1 MNNPAAQLLSSPSPL
16 GALPA
21 RIRRGQGGTVLVVSL
36 IILLLMTLIGITAMN
51 TTGLEEKMAGN
62 SRDRN
67 FAFQA
72 AESALREAENTIQIS
87 CTKPS
92 SCPGLALTPL
102 DSLDFTTMTNA
113 NWVTNGIEY
122 GTAAKDIAEVTADP
136 RYIIEALPFVSDSN
150 DPGKPFPGSS
160 YYRVTARGTGSSNGA
175 TVILQATIGVRN
187 F

>member
-1 MNNPAAQLLSSPSPL
+1 MNNPAAQPSSHLS
-16 GALPA
+16 ALPA
-21 RIRRGQGGTVLVVSL
+21 HIRRGQGGTVLVVSL

-51 TTGLEEKMAGN
+51 TTSLEEKMAGN

-72 AESALREAENTIQIS
+72 AESALREAENNIQTLCTTIF
-87 CTKPS
+87 
-92 SCPGLALTPL
+92 SCPGLTLTPL
-102 DSLDFTTMTNA
+102 DSLDFTAMTNA

-136 RYIIEALPFVSDSN
+136 RYIIEALPFVSESK
-150 DPGKPFPGSS
+150 DPGKPIPGSK
-160 YYRVTARGTGSSNGA
+160 YYRITARGTGSSSGA
-175 TVILQATIGVRN
+175 TVILQATVVKN

>member
-1 MNNPAAQLLSSPSPL
+1 MNNPAAQPLSSPSPL

-51 TTGLEEKMAGN
+51 TTSLEEKMAGN

-72 AESALREAENTIQIS
+72 AESALREAENNVQTL
-87 CTKPS
+87 CTTAF
-92 SCPGLALTPL
+92 SCPGLTITPL

-113 NWVTNGIEY
+113 NWVTNGREY
-122 GTAAKDIAEVTADP
+122 GTAAKDIAGVAADP
-136 RYIIEALPFVSDSN
+136 RYIIELLQDVPDNRVL
-150 DPGKPFPGSS
+150 GKTFSGGK
-160 YYRVTARGTGSSNGA
+160 YYRITARGTGSSDGA
-175 TVILQATIGVRN
+175 TVILQATVVRR

>member
-1 MNNPAAQLLSSPSPL
+1 MNNPAAQPLLSPPI
-16 GALPA
+16 ALPA

-51 TTGLEEKMAGN
+51 TTSLEEKMAGN

-72 AESALREAENTIQIS
+72 AESALREAENNIQTL
-87 CTKPS
+87 CTEPL
-92 SCPGLALTPL
+92 SCPGLTLTPL

-113 NWVTNGIEY
+113 SWGTNGKEY
-122 GTAAKDIAEVTADP
+122 GTAAKDIADVTADP
-136 RYIIEALPFVSDSN
+136 RYIIEPLQFVSDTIVS
-150 DPGKPFPGSS
+150 GKAPSGSQ
-160 YYRVTARGTGSSNGA
+160 YYRVTARGMGSSDGA
-175 TVILQATIGVRN
+175 TVILQTTVVRI